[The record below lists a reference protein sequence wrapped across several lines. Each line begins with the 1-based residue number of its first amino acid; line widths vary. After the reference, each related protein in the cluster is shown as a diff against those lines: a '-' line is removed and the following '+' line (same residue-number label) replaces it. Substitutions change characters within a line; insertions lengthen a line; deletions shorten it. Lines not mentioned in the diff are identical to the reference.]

1 MWFLKDP
8 EVAARNFDP
17 EKAPTCR
24 VRDVEMAPTFGYW
37 FQHSLDRVVSGC
49 FG

>member
-17 EKAPTCR
+17 EGAPTCR
-24 VRDVEMAPTFGYW
+24 VRDVEMAPAFGYW